1 MSNIT
6 SSKMVVFVYYKINP
20 LNSAFE
26 DSLGEHLLSEV
37 CMKRNGWGE
46 CINVIID
53 KFKSPK
59 YITEVRY
66 QFGSDFDED
75 MIEEVGELID
85 NEINRWA
92 AKTKVAEMI

>member
-26 DSLGEHLLSEV
+26 DSLYRHLLSEV
-37 CMKRNGWGE
+37 CIKRNGWGE
-46 CINVIID
+46 SISVMTD
-53 KFKSPK
+53 KFKNPK
-59 YITEVRY
+59 YITEIRY

-75 MIEEVGELID
+75 MIEDVGELINND
-85 NEINRWA
+85 IIRWIV
-92 AKTKVAEMI
+92 KTKVSEII